1 MRFLDSS
8 VFLHAY
14 LKPRRKL
21 RQREKTIKEMAK
33 KILEKIEGG
42 EEVVTTVIH
51 LAEILNIVES
61 RLGLKYSISLLARI
75 LSLSNILIEGVGLDD
90 YKNGLTISERYGISI
105 NDSIA
110 YIKMEKLNI
119 NEIYTFDKHFK
130 NLPEIKIVGG

>member
-8 VFLHAY
+8 IFLHAY

-21 RQREKTIKEMAK
+21 RQREKIIKEMAK

-75 LSLSNILIEGVGLDD
+75 LSLPNILIEGVGLDD

>member
-8 VFLHAY
+8 IFLHAY

-21 RQREKTIKEMAK
+21 RQREKIIKEMAK

-75 LSLSNILIEGVGLDD
+75 LSLPNILIEGVDLDD

>member
-21 RQREKTIKEMAK
+21 RQREKIIKEVAK

-75 LSLSNILIEGVGLDD
+75 LSLSNILIEGVDLDD

>member
-21 RQREKTIKEMAK
+21 RQREKIIKEMAK
-33 KILEKIEGG
+33 KILEKIEEG
-42 EEVVTTVIH
+42 EEVATTVIH

-75 LSLSNILIEGVGLDD
+75 LSLSNILIEGVDLDD

>member
-21 RQREKTIKEMAK
+21 RQREKIIKEMAK
-33 KILEKIEGG
+33 KILEKIEEG
-42 EEVVTTVIH
+42 EEVATTVIH

-75 LSLSNILIEGVGLDD
+75 LSLSNILIEGVDLDD

-119 NEIYTFDKHFK
+119 NEVYTFDKHFK